1 MGRFIMM
8 RRSVVILLSL
18 ISCAS
23 AFVQPSKLISFG
35 VQTALEASR
44 EGNPLIAAVAGA
56 VPVMLT
62 STAALATEGTNEAF
76 GVDDPRV
83 LAVLFVVHLGILT
96 LFLQQYDV
104 ASEDDDFFGE
114 IDYGAVNRGDQR
126 PFL

>member
-1 MGRFIMM
+1 
-8 RRSVVILLSL
+8 VILLSL

-23 AFVQPSKLISFG
+23 AFVQPSKLASFG

-56 VPVMLT
+56 VPVILT